1 MENTLQNLIEKFK
14 SHDSTHPILSKLW
27 VESLEDCKL
36 KIDYI
41 KKIID
46 QGESLITKLPNDV
59 NDPNMN
65 TILLCLSL
73 LTERD
78 SSNNNFIE

>member
-1 MENTLQNLIEKFK
+1 MENTLQNLIENFK
-14 SHDSTHPILSKLW
+14 CHDSTHPILSKLW

-78 SSNNNFIE
+78 SNNNFIE